1 MAVNPT
7 VVSSVAFFDVA
18 SEEDRAAI
26 ASGSLLKVCRGSEL
40 LSRSGQVQE
49 VIGFVIHGRFQVKEV
64 ADDGRV
70 VRLSILGAG
79 EAIGWLS
86 LVEDGFFSDEVT
98 ALESGQLLLCPTRTL
113 RSIVANSQPL
123 LANLLRLAARNIRNH
138 AKERAMLTLP
148 SAFQRICFQIST
160 LAAQISGTDQDTPG
174 GLPRQ
179 HEIATAA
186 NTTRET
192 VSRTLQI
199 LVKAGVIKK
208 TGHRV
213 IVRRKDLLQR
223 LANDGLESLPTIHQ
237 DNLNNA

>member
-1 MAVNPT
+1 MAVNTT
-7 VVSSVAFFDVA
+7 VVSSMSFFEMASDEDKAAVAA
-18 SEEDRAAI
+18 
-26 ASGSLLKVCRGSEL
+26 GSILKACRGSEV
-40 LSRSGQVQE
+40 LSRSGQIQE
-49 VIGFVIHGRFQVKEV
+49 AVGFVIHGRFQVKEI

-79 EAIGWLS
+79 DAIGWLS
-86 LVEDGFFSDEVT
+86 LIEDGFFSDEIT
-98 ALESGQLLLCPTRTL
+98 ALESGQLLLCPIRTL
-113 RSIVANSQPL
+113 RPIVAGSQPL
-123 LANLLRLAARNIRNH
+123 LTCLLGLAARNIRNH

-148 SAFQRICFQIST
+148 SAFQRICFQISS
-160 LAAQISGTDQDTPG
+160 LAAQISGTDQDTLG

-223 LANDGLESLPTIHQ
+223 LANEGLESLPTSHQ
-237 DNLNNA
+237 DSSNNA

>member
-1 MAVNPT
+1 MAVNSA
-7 VVSSVAFFDVA
+7 VVSSISFFEMASDEDKSTVAA
-18 SEEDRAAI
+18 SSA
-26 ASGSLLKVCRGSEL
+26 LKACRGSEL
-40 LSRSGQVQE
+40 LSQSGQIQE
-49 VIGFVIHGRFQVKEV
+49 AVGFVIDGRFQVKEI

-70 VRLSILGAG
+70 VRLSILGVG
-79 EAIGWLS
+79 DAIGWLS
-86 LVEDGFFSDEVT
+86 LIEDGFFSDEVT
-98 ALESGQLLLCPTRTL
+98 ARESGQLLLCPTRIL
-113 RSIVANSQPL
+113 RPTVAGSQPL
-123 LANLLRLAARNIRNH
+123 LTSLLHLAARNIRNH
-138 AKERAMLTLP
+138 AKERTMLTLP

-160 LAAQISGTDQDTPG
+160 LAAQSSGLDQDTPG

-199 LVKAGVIKK
+199 LVRAGVIKK

-223 LANDGLESLPTIHQ
+223 LANDGLESLPTSHQ
-237 DNLNNA
+237 EG

>member
-1 MAVNPT
+1 MAVNLT
-7 VVSSVAFFDVA
+7 LVSSMSFFEMASDEDKAVVSSSSILKACRS
-18 SEEDRAAI
+18 SEQ
-26 ASGSLLKVCRGSEL
+26 
-40 LSRSGQVQE
+40 LSQSGQIQE
-49 VIGFVIHGRFQVKEV
+49 AVGFVIHGRFQVKEI

-79 EAIGWLS
+79 DAIGWLS
-86 LVEDGFFSDEVT
+86 LIEDGFFSDEVT
-98 ALESGQLLLCPTRTL
+98 ALESGQLLLCPTRIL
-113 RSIVANSQPL
+113 KPIVAGSQPL
-123 LANLLRLAARNIRNH
+123 LLSLLRLAARNIRNH

-148 SAFQRICFQIST
+148 SAFQRICFQISA
-160 LAAQISGTDQDTPG
+160 LAGQAAGADQDTPG

-213 IVRRKDLLQR
+213 IVRRKDLLLR
-223 LANDGLESLPTIHQ
+223 LANDGLESLPNNHQ
-237 DNLNNA
+237 DHLNTS